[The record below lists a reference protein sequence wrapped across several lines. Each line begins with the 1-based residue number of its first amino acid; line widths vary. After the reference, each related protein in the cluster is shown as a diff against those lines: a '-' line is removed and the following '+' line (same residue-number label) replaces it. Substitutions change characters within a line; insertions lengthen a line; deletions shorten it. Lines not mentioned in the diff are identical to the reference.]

1 MPTPQTNTTLPEIA
15 ERLAALDDFVI
26 CGHVNPDGDCL
37 GSQLALM
44 HALRKLGKRVHCVLA
59 KPDPVPANLTFLPGA
74 SEMVAGCDYD
84 GPCNVFVAVDVPT
97 VERMETAAS
106 LHADASVTFT
116 IDHHATPLRMSDYSY
131 TDADSP
137 SASML
142 VWHVCKLMGAV
153 TPEVAQCALTGLV
166 TDTGR
171 FAFQNTTAQSFAV
184 AAQMMEAGGDPV
196 TINRE
201 FFQNRTLASIRLE
214 QIVIQKMSLHHNGQ
228 LAVSSLTKADFAQ
241 CGAVKADAEPLID
254 TLRSING
261 VRVALILR
269 ESDPGEV
276 RGSMRAKDDSTDV
289 AQVARRFDGGGH
301 KAAAGFTFHGSLED
315 ALLQVVHA
323 IDELCFSADP
333 RTGA

>member
-1 MPTPQTNTTLPEIA
+1 MPTPQTNTTLSEIA
-15 ERLAALDDFVI
+15 ERLATLDDFVI
-26 CGHVNPDGDCL
+26 CGHMNPDGDCL

-44 HALRKLGKRVHCVLA
+44 HALRKLGKRAHCVLA
-59 KPDPVPANLTFLPGA
+59 KPDPVPANLAFLPGA
-74 SEMVAGCDYD
+74 ADMVAGCDYD
-84 GPCNVFVAVDVPT
+84 GPCEVFVAVDVPT
-97 VERMETAAS
+97 VERVGTAAP
-106 LHADASVTFT
+106 LQAKASVTFT

-142 VWHVCKLMGAV
+142 VWQVCKLLGSV
-153 TPEVAQCALTGLV
+153 TPEAAQCALTGLI

-184 AAQMMEAGGDPV
+184 AAEMMEAGADPV
-196 TINRE
+196 VINRE

-214 QIVIQKMSLHHNGQ
+214 QIVIQKMALHQNGQ
-228 LAVSSLTKADFAQ
+228 LAVSNLTKADFAQ

-269 ESDPGEV
+269 ESGPGEV
-276 RGSMRAKDDSTDV
+276 RGSMRAKDDATDV
-289 AQVARRFDGGGH
+289 AQVARKFDGGGH
-301 KAAAGFTFHGSLED
+301 KAAAGFTFHGSLD
-315 ALLQVVHA
+315 QALVQVVQT
-323 IDELCFSADP
+323 IEELCFPAAVGS
-333 RTGA
+333 GA